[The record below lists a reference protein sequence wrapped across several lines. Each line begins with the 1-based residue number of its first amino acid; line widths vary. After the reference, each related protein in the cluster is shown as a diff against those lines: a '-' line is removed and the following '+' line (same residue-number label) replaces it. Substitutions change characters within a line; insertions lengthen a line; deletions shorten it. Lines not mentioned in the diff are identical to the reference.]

1 MLSLREKNIAFYLS
15 FMIPIEIC
23 MDVVNA
29 MKVCE
34 FEDSRDE
41 HMMDCSYFRTLMN
54 ITHSMTIHPSYLSCF
69 ITENNYITRLYKHVD
84 ADQTTYDIPERIR
97 RLSNGPPVSWIIND
111 IEYPDSLLNEG
122 NPTLAWK
129 STVSQELLS
138 RVIKDKRYSHF
149 RSVFHNIINDDYNEI
164 IINDYNDLTNNTP
177 IGYGSSYQNY
187 IEKEKKDK
195 KKSSRRMKRHN
206 SPVIQKAF
214 INKSFRKKCR

>member
-41 HMMDCSYFRTLMN
+41 HMMDCSYFRTLKN

-111 IEYPDSLLNEG
+111 NQTDIEFPDSLLNEG
-122 NPTLAWK
+122 NPTLSEK
-129 STVSQELLS
+129 YVSQELLS
-138 RVIKDKRYSHF
+138 RVIKDNRYSQI

-177 IGYGSSYQNY
+177 IGYGSSYQ
-187 IEKEKKDK
+187 KEKKDK